1 MNHQHFSNQIS
12 DYLLGL
18 LPAAEQ
24 QALESHLAGC
34 PHCRQA
40 VLNQQQFLQ
49 TVRTTLAVATRPGT
63 GQLTR
68 LMPPPPL
75 RRRPQ
80 LNLMRRS
87 MAGVA
92 LLVVLI
98 LGGLNW
104 QLGYNNHWRNPVVT
118 VLAVTATH
126 QPTSTATNMASQ
138 EERPPLEPTMTPRPA
153 GTPIANLTTN

>member
-12 DYLLGL
+12 DYLLNL

-24 QALESHLAGC
+24 QALESHLANC

-40 VLNQQQFLQ
+40 VLNQQQFVQ
-49 TVRTTLAVATRPGT
+49 TVRATLAVATRPGP

-68 LMPPPPL
+68 LMPPLPL

-80 LNLMRRS
+80 LSLMRRS
-87 MAGVA
+87 VAGVA

-104 QLGYNNHWRNPVVT
+104 QMGYNHWRNPAVT

-126 QPTSTATNMASQ
+126 QPTSTATQTAGQ
-138 EERPPLEPTMTPRPA
+138 EENQPLAPTLTPRPA